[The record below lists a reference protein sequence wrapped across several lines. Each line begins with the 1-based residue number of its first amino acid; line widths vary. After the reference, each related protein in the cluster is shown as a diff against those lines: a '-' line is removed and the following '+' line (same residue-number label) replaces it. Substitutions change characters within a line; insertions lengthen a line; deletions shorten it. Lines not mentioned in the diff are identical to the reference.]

1 MWNRRAPVPD
11 RHPPRELLER
21 FLRGEVGP
29 PESRRLVRHL
39 ITGCVRCLGETRRLW
54 VAVRRRPEAQAGA
67 ETHPACYGEAFR
79 HVLESGAARE
89 SAVARERESAPALAS
104 ELLRHPVDRRLTLV
118 VNSRRF
124 RTVALCEHLL
134 GTVAALWQ
142 DDAPGAAEVAELALA
157 VAERVDPAP
166 CGASL
171 VASLQGRAWAYL
183 GNARRVAGQR
193 EAAEEAFAHAHALV
207 EVGSGDP
214 LERAEVGVLR
224 AALAAEQGRPA
235 LAAALYDRASHIYRA
250 LGEAHL
256 LGRTLLEKS
265 AAAVGLHPMAAL
277 TLLREGLSLLDER
290 EEPRLAAAAYHRL
303 VAGLVEVEL
312 AGEALLYLQKAQALF
327 RNLDDRVALVR
338 LRRLEG
344 KIAEALGRP
353 AEAERLFLE
362 AWLGLVEAGLGQD
375 ATAVTVDLALLYLRE
390 GRRAESRRLADQ
402 LSPLF
407 RARDLDRRA
416 IPGLVVLQR
425 VLETESASPGF
436 LSELDRYLRRPWLRR
451 AS

>member
-1 MWNRRAPVPD
+1 VPE

-29 PESRRLVRHL
+29 PDSKRLVRHL
-39 ITGCVRCLGETRRLW
+39 IAGCARCLGETRRLW
-54 VAVRRRPEAQAGA
+54 VAVRRKPAAEAGG
-67 ETHPACYGEAFR
+67 ETLHPACYGEAFR
-79 HVLESGAARE
+79 KVLESGAERE
-89 SAVARERESAPALAS
+89 AVVARERDAAPALAG
-104 ELLRHPVDRRLTLV
+104 ELLRHPPDRRLTMV

-134 GTVAALWQ
+134 ATAAARWQ
-142 DDAPGAAEVAELALA
+142 DDPAGAEELAELALA

-183 GNARRVAGQR
+183 GNARRLCGR
-193 EAAEEAFAHAHALV
+193 RDEAEEAFARAHPLV
-207 EVGSGDP
+207 DVGSGDP

-224 AALAAEQGRPA
+224 AALWAEMGRPT
-235 LAAALYDRASHIYRA
+235 LAAALYDRACHIYRA

-265 AAAVGLHPMAAL
+265 AAAVGLHETARLA
-277 TLLREGLSLLDER
+277 LLREGLSLLDER
-290 EEPRLAAAAYHRL
+290 QEPRLAADGYRRL

-312 AGEALLYLQKAQALF
+312 AGEALLYLQKAQVLF
-327 RNLDDRVALVR
+327 RNLDDRMALLH

-344 KIAEALGRP
+344 KIAAALGRP
-353 AEAERLFLE
+353 AEAERLLLE
-362 AWLGLVEAGLGQD
+362 AWMGLAGAGLGQD
-375 ATAVTVDLALLYLRE
+375 AAAVTLDLALLYARE
-390 GRRAESRRLADQ
+390 GRTAESRRLAEQ

-407 RARDLDRRA
+407 HARDLDRRA
-416 IPGLVVLQR
+416 MPGLLVLQR
-425 VLETESASPGF
+425 ILETESASPEF
-436 LSELDRYLRRPWLRR
+436 LTELDRYLRRPWLRR